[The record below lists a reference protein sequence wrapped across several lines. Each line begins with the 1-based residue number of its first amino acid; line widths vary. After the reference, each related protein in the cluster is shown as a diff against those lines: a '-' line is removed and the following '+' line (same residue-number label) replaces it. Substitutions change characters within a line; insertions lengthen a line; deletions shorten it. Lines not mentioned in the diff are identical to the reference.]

1 MVRYHPRLA
10 RPNDQHYTPEN
21 NPVKS
26 SITERKTSRNARRL
40 RFDQHQPYR
49 IPKFFS
55 NVKEKIMRL
64 ANPVKRFERKTDW
77 QSGLLW
83 TEYPN
88 NGFIDKRIKYSLECL
103 IYQFSNKV
111 KEKTKK

>member
-1 MVRYHPRLA
+1 
-10 RPNDQHYTPEN
+10 
-21 NPVKS
+21 
-26 SITERKTSRNARRL
+26 
-40 RFDQHQPYR
+40 
-49 IPKFFS
+49 
-55 NVKEKIMRL
+55 MRL